1 MCKNPAMVHRIAV
14 LVLDHV
20 APLDLGVPGQVF
32 GAARTPSG
40 ERLYEVVTCSEGGAP
55 VRCEAGYA
63 VLPDHDLDVLDTAD
77 SVVVPGV
84 HGGAVLKDGTISG
97 TLRAA
102 LQGRP
107 RVMSIC
113 TGSFVL
119 AAAGLLDGRPATTH
133 WAEAPR
139 FARLFPQVELDPD
152 VLFVDD
158 GDVLTSAGVAAGLDL
173 ALHVI
178 RRDHGSEVANATA
191 RRCVM
196 PPWREGGQAQ
206 YIDRPLPDEAGGGT
220 SATREYMLANLDA
233 PLDLAALAEHAR
245 MSVRTFTRRFREETG
260 QSPAKWLTAQR
271 IRHAR
276 HLLETTDLGVEEVA
290 RRAGFGSAVSLR
302 QHLHAA
308 VGVAPLAYRR
318 TFRAA
323 DHARAAAPEQA
334 GHARTAVSEEK
345 T

>member
-1 MCKNPAMVHRIAV
+1 MLHRVAV
-14 LVLDHV
+14 VVLDHF

-32 GAARTPSG
+32 SAAESAAG
-40 ERLYEVVTCSEGGAP
+40 EKLYEVVTCSEGGRP
-55 VRCEAGYA
+55 VRCGAGYS
-63 VLPDHDLDVLDTAD
+63 VLPDHDLGVLDSAD
-77 SVVVPGV
+77 TVVVPGV
-84 HGGAVLKDGTISG
+84 HGGRPMRDGTISG

-102 LQGRP
+102 LRDRP

-133 WAEAPR
+133 WREAAR
-139 FARLFPQVELDPD
+139 FARLFPEVKLDPD

-173 ALHVI
+173 ALHVV
-178 RRDHGSEVANATA
+178 RRDHGSEVANRTA

-206 YIDRPLPDEAGGGT
+206 YIDRPLPSGDGGT
-220 SATREYMLANLDA
+220 AATRAWMLARLDT
-233 PLDLAALAEHAR
+233 PLDLTALAGHAR

-260 QSPAKWLTAQR
+260 QSPAKWLTGQR
-271 IRHAR
+271 VRHAR

-308 VGVAPLAYRR
+308 VGVSPLAYRH
-318 TFRAA
+318 TFR
-323 DHARAAAPEQA
+323 R
-334 GHARTAVSEEK
+334 V
-345 T
+345 